1 MEVKLIILSLA
12 FLLLSLLSTHARA
25 TVYTVGDA
33 EGWDTGINY
42 LSWSEKYNFTVGDV
56 LGEKIISFNYVKSQ
70 HNAYEVTEDTYR
82 SCDGSEG
89 VVNKYESGQDKVT
102 LTEEKKYWF
111 ICNVSGHCLGGMKV
125 GIQVTAAAV
134 ANNGG
139 APIGA
144 ASNPTGVPPGDSGVG
159 SGMWRGGGG
168 WVGYLVLMLLNYVCM
183 IDLFGW
189 GYM

>member
-1 MEVKLIILSLA
+1 MKHETTYIDG
-12 FLLLSLLSTHARA
+12 
-25 TVYTVGDA
+25 VGDA

-42 LSWSEKYNFTVGDV
+42 LSWSQKYNFTVGDV
-56 LGEKIISFNYVKSQ
+56 LDFNYVKSQ

-82 SCDGSEG
+82 SCDGSKG

-125 GIQVTAAAV
+125 GIEVTAAAV

-139 APIGA
+139 APGGA
-144 ASNPTGVPPGDSGVG
+144 ASNPAGVPPGDSGVG
-159 SGMWRGGGG
+159 SGL
-168 WVGYLVLMLLNYVCM
+168 YDPYQ
-183 IDLFGW
+183 
-189 GYM
+189 